1 MKKIYS
7 YWLKMF
13 YVYTMYFIAAVA
25 VIFAVCTYSYRQY
38 TIDVALEYSENLL
51 KTGEVNFDADLKQ
64 YASLLHNI
72 GAYGIKEVVDRK
84 SEYNSEGLYEYNM
97 SQALQAYA
105 NRIKGISGV
114 VFFDNDMQP
123 VSIGSRDP
131 DKFYDWQKKYC
142 NLLEQ
147 YNGTEIW
154 RCDGQSLV
162 LCKKLYI
169 YEEKLVPIGY
179 IYIIINPDEVIKS
192 CTELKKT
199 DDEFIVLNDVNEIIL
214 GSDKS
219 MIGKKQEEIIN
230 NKKNKYRYN
239 NISYYIFCTESR
251 SCNLRYGYMM
261 NINSIN
267 KSENMVIL
275 RFFAMVLIF
284 GVLILLMV
292 RKIYRRQGE
301 PINEITRCMHEASG
315 GNLKSRTTYNKND
328 EIGYLSVEFNKMMD
342 KLDEHVNQIMEMEIQ
357 LKKAQLKAYE
367 SQINPHF
374 LYNTLDLIRMMS
386 MTEDSDKIEE
396 IIVSLADMLRYNL
409 SPETKVRICD
419 EIKSI
424 EDYFKILSMRF
435 GDKFDYNID
444 VDEQVRNC
452 RILKFIIQPLVE
464 NSVKHGTGKMNKPQ
478 FIEVACKLVGSDIA
492 IIVSDNGVGMS
503 QQQIEEIKKS
513 FEDNS
518 DSEKHIGIKNI
529 YKRLRLFYGEKSII
543 EIYSTE
549 GKNTKVL
556 LKIPYTETDGD

>member
-13 YVYTMYFIAAVA
+13 YVYTMYFITAVA

-38 TIDVALEYSENLL
+38 TIGVALEYSKNLL
-51 KTGEVNFDADLKQ
+51 KTGEANFDADLKQ
-64 YASLLHNI
+64 YASLLHNF
-72 GAYGIKEVVDRK
+72 GAYEIKDVVDKK
-84 SEYNSEGLYEYNM
+84 SEYISEGIYEYNM

-105 NRIKGISGV
+105 NRIKSIRGV
-114 VFFDNDMQP
+114 VFFDNDLQQ
-123 VSIGSRDP
+123 VSIGIQDT
-131 DKFYDWQKKYC
+131 DKFYDWQKKYS
-142 NLLEQ
+142 NLLEE
-147 YNGTEIW
+147 YNGAEMW

-162 LCKKLYI
+162 LCKKLYT

-179 IYIIINPDEVIKS
+179 IYIIINPDDVAKS
-192 CTELKKT
+192 CDELKKT

-214 GSDKS
+214 SSDKS
-219 MIGKKQEEIIN
+219 MISKNREEIIK

-239 NISYYIFCTESR
+239 NTSYYMFCTESR
-251 SCNLRYGYMM
+251 LRNLRYGYMM

-275 RFFAMVLIF
+275 RFFTIVLIF
-284 GVLILLMV
+284 GLLTLLMV

-301 PINEITRCMHEASG
+301 PLNEITRCMHEASN
-315 GNLKSRTTYNKND
+315 GNLRSRTTYNKND
-328 EIGYLSVEFNKMMD
+328 EIGYLSIEFNKMMD
-342 KLDEHVNQIMEMEIQ
+342 KLDAHINQTMEMEIQ

-386 MTEDSDKIEE
+386 ITEESDKVEE
-396 IIVSLADMLRYNL
+396 IILSLADMLRYNL

-424 EDYFKILSMRF
+424 ENYFKILSIRF
-435 GDKFDYNID
+435 GDKFDYSFD
-444 VDEQVRNC
+444 VDEQVKNC

-464 NSVKHGTGKMNKPQ
+464 NSVKHGTGKMNKAQ

-503 QQQIEEIKKS
+503 QQHIEEIYKS
-513 FEDNS
+513 FEEDS

-529 YKRLRLFYGEKSII
+529 YKRLRLCYGDKSII